1 MLSCCLASFPPAQLF
16 GCSVRHFLAQ
26 LLLSIHAAACRDS
39 VTGVEGCWEL
49 MLPRGHSLQIT
60 KPGFPPMQSLLQ
72 RRSLQHRLPI
82 WRFCVVPR
90 TCFAVTDQ
98 GPTPTRHRW
107 SPAPLSIAACRV
119 LIKCTDLHS
128 NHWCTFTLSL
138 LCGSHVLLIY
148 TTYLSDHLWVF
159 YAGLSRVLL
168 IFRSLFFVPDTS
180 GD

>member
-16 GCSVRHFLAQ
+16 GRSVRHFLAQ

-49 MLPRGHSLQIT
+49 VLPRGQLLQIT
-60 KPGFPPMQSLLQ
+60 KPCFPCSDGRSNTDFPFGGFALS
-72 RRSLQHRLPI
+72 R
-82 WRFCVVPR
+82 VPA
-90 TCFAVTDQ
+90 FAVTDQ
-98 GPTPTRHRW
+98 GPTPTPTRHRW
-107 SPAPLSIAACRV
+107 SPAPLSISACRV